1 MDCKQAQ
8 GLITAFI
15 NDQLNDSE
23 ELQAFL
29 EHVEGCK
36 ECKEELEVTYS
47 LVTAMKQLDAGEDLS
62 DNFIADLNDKIA
74 ECYLEMYRKRRS
86 AKRRRIVLA
95 VLIGLLLLLNGITAV
110 EKREE
115 ADRRF
120 LRERFGIELPGSSET
135 LPTEEAGEP

>member
-1 MDCKQAQ
+1 MKHNTQNESRAR
-8 GLITAFI
+8 
-15 NDQLNDSE
+15 QLRKDMTPWE
-23 ELQAFL
+23 RKLWYCFL
-29 EHVEGCK
+29 KDYPVRFQRQNCI
-36 ECKEELEVTYS
+36 
-47 LVTAMKQLDAGEDLS
+47 

-120 LRERFGIELPGSSET
+120 LRERIGIELPGSSET